1 MRYGLPWCWTR
12 NSFMLACRES
22 RTVST
27 WGRPRDGP
35 TSSSK
40 STEKLTLSCSSS
52 SSPRYH
58 SANSS
63 LTSTVQAMT
72 QYTVNGIYCQ
82 GYIGGWEGGLNLEG
96 GAPKR

>member
-1 MRYGLPWCWTR
+1 
-12 NSFMLACRES
+12 MLACRES

-58 SANSS
+58 PANSS
-63 LTSTVQAMT
+63 LTATVQAMT
-72 QYTVNGIYCQ
+72 QYTVYGIYCQ
-82 GYIGGWEGGLNLEG
+82 GYIGGWDRLGNWAARSEKRNQEVEIGHRRLED
-96 GAPKR
+96 